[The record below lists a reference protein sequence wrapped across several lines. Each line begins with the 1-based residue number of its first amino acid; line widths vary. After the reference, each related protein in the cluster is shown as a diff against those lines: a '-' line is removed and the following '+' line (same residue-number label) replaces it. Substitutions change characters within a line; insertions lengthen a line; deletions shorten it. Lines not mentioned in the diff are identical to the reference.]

1 MPFLDEIDDA
11 DQIESAAD
19 RLAYFDDD
27 EFGTP
32 AQWVTSA
39 GVAAD
44 LTVIFNAP
52 WDDEAGLATVDM
64 TVAAPSAVCRQ
75 ADMPSG
81 AAQGDQIFI
90 EGALWRARELRP
102 DQTGLVTIDLQR
114 L

>member
-19 RLAYFDDD
+19 RLAFFDVD
-27 EFGTP
+27 EFATA

-39 GVAAD
+39 GAAES
-44 LTVIFNAP
+44 LSVIFNAP
-52 WDDEAGLATVDM
+52 TADHAGLASVDI
-64 TVAAPSAVCRQ
+64 TLSDPSALCRQ
-75 ADMPSG
+75 ADLPAG
-81 AAQGDQIFI
+81 AAQGDQLFV
-90 EGALWRARELRP
+90 EGAWWSVRELRP